1 MRNKKGQVRVF
12 EAVFATAIILLSFYI
27 LSTLSAPTNPAIIR
41 GEEDLEK
48 IGYNVLN
55 TMAEER
61 IFDKIMFNEDFTIKD
76 GWEDS
81 FKVILQELLPEGI
94 LFNVTVYNA
103 TYQDGLVELNSSLQ
117 MHPIRNFEGD
127 ISKLT
132 FVTMTYVYTTKVY
145 RVVNPV
151 NPEEITCK
159 WTTLVIVMQLSR
171 GETE

>member
-1 MRNKKGQVRVF
+1 MRNKKGQIRIF

-61 IFDKIMFNEDFTIKD
+61 IFDKIIFNDDFTIKD

-81 FKVILQELLPEGI
+81 LKVILQELLPEGI

-103 TYQDGLVELNSSLQ
+103 TYQNGLVELKSFYHVN
-117 MHPIRNFEGD
+117 PIRNFEGN

-132 FVTMTYVYTTKVY
+132 FVTTTYVYTTKVY
-145 RVVNPV
+145 RVMT
-151 NPEEITCK
+151 PEGETCK
-159 WTTLVIVMQLSR
+159 WATLVIVMQLSR